1 MDSYVETIE
10 INEKDKTS
18 TDEEIETSI
27 AYGERTVISNC
38 CIHNVLIA
46 TNEWKEQ
53 KSIWAQD

>member
-38 CIHNVLIA
+38 CKLAKNF
-46 TNEWKEQ
+46 K
-53 KSIWAQD
+53 